1 MFVNKL
7 LALCLAVGAAVALP
21 LHNVQAAAPND
32 CKIVSPPEG
41 WPNPIPGY
49 PTGLHIGMNTD
60 WSKQMR
66 PIGDV
71 KAIMLFV
78 DFPNAV
84 AGSGTQAY
92 YDNLVPNAV
101 QFFRTVSY
109 GQFRL
114 TVDAP
119 QRWHR
124 MSRNDRDYGF
134 AYLTPPEVQ
143 AVYIDEAM
151 RLADNDVDFSQY
163 QAVYVVPP
171 RNASAMAFSPEWN
184 DYRGVVVHDG
194 KVFKNGV
201 TFGQDAWSWG
211 YKVFNHENGHDMGLP
226 EDYNAT
232 GQGPTFAF
240 TGGWDVMGNIG
251 GHAPDLF
258 AWEKWKLGW
267 LTDSQVS
274 CLRGD
279 ETTTVTLSPIEQAGG
294 TKMAVVRTGR
304 DTAWVAEVRQRIG
317 VDSGACDKGVLIYK
331 VDSSKTN
338 GGGTIRVFDSH
349 PNTSACNDPFGDAP
363 YDLGSGEVG
372 MFYDAATRTRIE
384 LLGTANSGYTVRV
397 TAGSGTPSTTVYFD
411 DFEADR
417 GWTVSG
423 TATAGRWEVGD
434 PETTVFNGSTYQ
446 RGDTPSGAKDLVTGA
461 PAGPDAGTHDV
472 DGGVTS
478 ARSPAILLPGTGPL
492 TLTFQQYLAHA
503 DNSSSADH
511 LRVKVNGSTVFE
523 QLGAASVRAGA
534 WASASADLTAFAGQS
549 VQIVI
554 EAADGA
560 GGSLVEAGI
569 DDVRITAP
577 PQTSTVFED
586 DFETD
591 KGWTV
596 NASGSDTATAGR
608 WERGIAGE
616 TSYQATICQLAST
629 SNALV
634 TGLASGVDC
643 ALSDVDSGITS
654 VTSPAIAVPAGQ
666 ITLAFRY
673 YLAHLNNASTADHL
687 RVKVGGT
694 TVFERTASASNVS
707 AAWQNATV
715 NLSAFAGQ
723 TIRLAIEVEDHD
735 TPSLVEA
742 AIDNLTLTWS

>member
-7 LALCLAVGAAVALP
+7 LALGLAIGAAVVVP
-21 LHNVQAAAPND
+21 LHNVQAAPANE
-32 CKIVSPPEG
+32 CKIVAPPEG

-49 PTGLHIGMNTD
+49 PTGLHIGMDTD

-84 AGSGTQAY
+84 ASSGTQAY
-92 YDNLVPNAV
+92 YDHLVPNAV

-119 QRWHR
+119 QRWYR

-201 TFGQDAWSWG
+201 TFGQDAWYWG
-211 YKVFNHENGHDMGLP
+211 YKIFNHENGHDMGLP

-240 TGGWDVMGNIG
+240 TGGWDVMGNLG

-267 LTDSQVS
+267 LTDSQVA
-274 CLRGD
+274 CVRGA
-279 ETTTVTLSPIEQAGG
+279 ESATVTLSPIEQAGG

-338 GGGTIRVFDSH
+338 GAGTIRVSDSH

-363 YDLGSGEVG
+363 YDLGPGEVA
-372 MFYDAATRTRIE
+372 MFYDAATRTRFE
-384 LLGTANSGYTVRV
+384 LLATAGSGYTVRV
-397 TAGSGTPSTTVYFD
+397 TAGLGSAIFSD
-411 DFEADR
+411 DFETDR
-417 GWTVSG
+417 GWTVN
-423 TATAGRWEVGD
+423 A
-434 PETTVFNGSTYQ
+434 
-446 RGDTPSGAKDLVTGA
+446 
-461 PAGPDAGTHDV
+461 AGT
-472 DGGVTS
+472 
-478 ARSPAILLPGTGPL
+478 
-492 TLTFQQYLAHA
+492 
-503 DNSSSADH
+503 
-511 LRVKVNGSTVFE
+511 
-523 QLGAASVRAGA
+523 
-534 WASASADLTAFAGQS
+534 
-549 VQIVI
+549 
-554 EAADGA
+554 
-560 GGSLVEAGI
+560 
-569 DDVRITAP
+569 
-577 PQTSTVFED
+577 
-586 DFETD
+586 
-591 KGWTV
+591 
-596 NASGSDTATAGR
+596 DTATTGR
-608 WERGIAGE
+608 WERGVAGE
-616 TSYQATICQLAST
+616 TSYQATVCQLVGT

-634 TGLASGVDC
+634 TGLLGGVDC
-643 ALSDVDSGITS
+643 ALSDVDGGFTS
-654 VTSPAIAVPAGQ
+654 VTSPAIALPSGQ
-666 ITLAFRY
+666 ITLSFRY
-673 YLAHLNNASTADHL
+673 YLAHLNNATSADHL

-694 TVFERTASASNVS
+694 TVFERKASASNVS

-715 NLSAFAGQ
+715 NLSAYAGQ
-723 TIRLAIEVEDHD
+723 TIQLVIEVADHD
-735 TPSLVEA
+735 TPSLVES
-742 AIDNLTLTWS
+742 AIDNLTLTRS